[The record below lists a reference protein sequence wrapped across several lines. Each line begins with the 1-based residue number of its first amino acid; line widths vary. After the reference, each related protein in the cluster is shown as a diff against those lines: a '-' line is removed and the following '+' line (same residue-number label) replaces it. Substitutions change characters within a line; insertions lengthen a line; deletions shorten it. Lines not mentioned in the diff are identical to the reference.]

1 MKFAG
6 LLANCLIATC
16 LLLGA
21 LPAVAEETPP
31 VVVTPVMKSA
41 VTATGQPIQLPQK
54 DAEIQVSTYDIA
66 VGAKLPVH
74 KHPFPR
80 YAYVLAGKIEVT
92 NTEAGTVAVYE
103 TGGFI
108 IEAVGQWHKASNIGT
123 EPVKLL
129 VIDMIEAGQN
139 NVVKQLP

>member
-6 LLANCLIATC
+6 LFASCLLATC

-21 LPAVAEETPP
+21 LPASAEEAAPK

-41 VTATGQPIQLPQK
+41 VTATGQPIQLPQSN
-54 DAEIQVSTYDIA
+54 AEVQVSTYDIP

-80 YAYVLAGKIEVT
+80 YAYVLSGRIEVT

-108 IEAVGQWHKASNIGT
+108 IEAVDQWHKASNIGT

-139 NVVKQLP
+139 NVVKQ